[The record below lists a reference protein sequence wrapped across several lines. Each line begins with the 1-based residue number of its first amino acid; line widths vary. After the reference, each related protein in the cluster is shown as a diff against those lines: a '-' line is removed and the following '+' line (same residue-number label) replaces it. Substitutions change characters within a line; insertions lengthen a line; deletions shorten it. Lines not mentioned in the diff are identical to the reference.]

1 MLGLITDSVIEDFL
15 VVLEQAFNPSKV
27 VVAVSGAGETRGDL
41 KRLAAVTNLRQVL
54 LVGRAALTL
63 LRPESKKVEMEARG
77 PEWVGWSV
85 RLLEALNSGATACG
99 GDPEGSRHCCLRGQP
114 SHCSGCRPAYKG
126 LYVS

>member
-27 VVAVSGAGETRGDL
+27 VVAVSGLDETRGDL
-41 KRLAAVTNLRQVL
+41 KRLAAVANLVRCS

-77 PEWVGWSV
+77 PEWVGWSI
-85 RLLEALNSGATACG
+85 RQLEALNSGATACC
-99 GDPEGSRHCCLRGQP
+99 GDPQGSRHCCLRGQP
-114 SHCSGCRPAYKG
+114 AHCSGCRPAYKG

>member
-41 KRLAAVTNLRQVL
+41 KRLAAVANHVRCF

-63 LRPESKKVEMEARG
+63 AQ
-77 PEWVGWSV
+77 
-85 RLLEALNSGATACG
+85 T
-99 GDPEGSRHCCLRGQP
+99 
-114 SHCSGCRPAYKG
+114 
-126 LYVS
+126 